1 MKPMSVVAGS
11 LALTVASAALA
22 GGTPLGTA
30 LGNGLGTALG
40 NGLGAALGFQLGVP
54 LPIVGG
60 GLLTVAAAS
69 LAVGIWIVR
78 RKKDR

>member
-1 MKPMSVVAGS
+1 MKQLSLVAGS

-22 GGTPLGTA
+22 GPAAPLGVP
-30 LGNGLGTALG
+30 LGGRLGVGLGSL
-40 NGLGAALGFQLGVP
+40 LGFQLGLP

-60 GLLTVAAAS
+60 GLLAVAAAS
-69 LAVGIWIVR
+69 LAFGIWIVR

>member
-1 MKPMSVVAGS
+1 MKPKSLVAGS

-22 GGTPLGTA
+22 AAPLGTPLGGR
-30 LGNGLGTALG
+30 LGIGLGSV
-40 NGLGAALGFQLGVP
+40 LGFQLGAP

-60 GLLTVAAAS
+60 GLLVVAAAS
-69 LAVGIWIVR
+69 LAFGIWIVR